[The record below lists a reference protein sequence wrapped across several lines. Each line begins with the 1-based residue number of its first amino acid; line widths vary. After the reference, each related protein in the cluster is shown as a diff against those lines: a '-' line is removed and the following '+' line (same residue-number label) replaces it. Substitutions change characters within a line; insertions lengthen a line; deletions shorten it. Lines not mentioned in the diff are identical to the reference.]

1 MSDRSG
7 IRRHVLEEGDVSVA
21 ILNRGCITQD
31 WQVPLRG
38 ARVPVVLG
46 YADPADYAHNPAY
59 LGVIAGRVANRISGA
74 GFSLDE
80 VCHDLPVNEAPN
92 HIHGGP
98 QGLHARLWDM
108 EVAGPR
114 AVRLT
119 LVSPH
124 GEGGYPGRLDL
135 TVTVRLE
142 ADALIY
148 DMAAT
153 SDRPTLLNLA
163 QHSYYS
169 LGAESCR
176 DFHVTLPASRYTP
189 NDAAKIPTGEVAPV
203 MGCPF
208 DFRNGRRISEADPK
222 GQGFDMNFV
231 LDRGQARVT
240 GNGLVLKVETDQP
253 CLQLYTGQYLS
264 AEHSPLPGQ
273 SHAPFAGLCL
283 EPQGYPNAVNMPG
296 FPCPLVTPEQPYC
309 QRTTVRIYEEDA
321 A

>member
-1 MSDRSG
+1 
-7 IRRHVLEEGDVSVA
+7 VLEGGDVSVA

-38 ARVPVVLG
+38 TRVPVVLG

-74 GFSLDE
+74 AFTLDGQRY
-80 VCHDLPVNEAPN
+80 DLPANEAPN

-98 QGLHARLWDM
+98 EGLHTRLWEM
-108 EVAGPR
+108 EADGAR

-135 TVTVRLE
+135 TVTIRLE
-142 ADALIY
+142 GDALTY
-148 DMAAT
+148 DIRAV

-169 LGAESCR
+169 LGAETCR
-176 DFHVTLPASRYTP
+176 DFHVTLPASRHTP
-189 NDAAKIPTGEVAPV
+189 NDAARIPTGEIVPV
-203 MGCPF
+203 TDRPF
-208 DFRNGRRISEADPK
+208 DFRNGRSIAEADPER
-222 GQGFDMNFV
+222 QGLDMNFV

-240 GNGLVLKVETDQP
+240 GNGLVLEIETDQP
-253 CLQLYTGQYLS
+253 CLQLYSGQHLNPL
-264 AEHSPLPGQ
+264 HPPLPGQ

-283 EPQGYPNAVNMPG
+283 EPQGYPNAVNTPG
-296 FPCPLVTPEQPYC
+296 FPCPLVTPDHPYR
-309 QRTTVRIYEEDA
+309 QRTTVRIREQDA

>member
-1 MSDRSG
+1 MSDRGG
-7 IRRHVLEEGDVSVA
+7 IRRHLLEGGDVSVA

-38 ARVPVVLG
+38 TQVPVVLG

-74 GFSLDE
+74 GFTLDGQRY
-80 VCHDLPVNEAPN
+80 DLPANEAPN

-98 QGLHARLWDM
+98 EGLHARLWDM
-108 EVAGPR
+108 EADGPR

-135 TVTVRLE
+135 TVTIRLE
-142 ADALIY
+142 GDALTY
-148 DMAAT
+148 DMRAV

-169 LGAESCR
+169 LGAGTCR
-176 DFHVTLPASRYTP
+176 NFHVTLPASRHTP
-189 NDAAKIPTGEVAPV
+189 NDAARIPTGEVAPV
-203 MGCPF
+203 AGQPF
-208 DFRNGRRISEADPK
+208 DFRVGRSIAEADPK
-222 GQGFDMNFV
+222 GQGFDMNLV

-240 GNGLVLKVETDQP
+240 GNGLVLEIETDQP
-253 CLQLYTGQYLS
+253 CLQLYTGHYLRP
-264 AEHSPLPGQ
+264 EHSPLPGQ
-273 SHAPFAGLCL
+273 IHAPFAGLCL
-283 EPQGYPNAVNMPG
+283 EPQGYPNAVNTPG
-296 FPCPLVTPEQPYC
+296 FPCPLVTPDQPYH
-309 QRTTVRIYEEDA
+309 QRMTVRIYEEEA

>member
-1 MSDRSG
+1 MSDRGG

-46 YADPADYAHNPAY
+46 YADPAGYAHNPRS
-59 LGVIAGRVANRISGA
+59 LGIIAGRVANRISGA
-74 GFSLDE
+74 GFTLDG
-80 VCHDLPVNEAPN
+80 VRYDLPANEAPN

-98 QGLHARLWDM
+98 QGLHARLWEM
-108 EVAGPR
+108 EADGPR

-135 TVTVRLE
+135 TVTIRLE
-142 ADALIY
+142 GDALTY
-148 DMAAT
+148 DMRAV

-169 LGAESCR
+169 LGAETCR
-176 DFHVTLPASRYTP
+176 DFRVTLPASRHTV
-189 NDAAKIPTGEVAPV
+189 NDAAKIPTGEIAPTT
-203 MGCPF
+203 GQLF
-208 DFRNGRRISEADPK
+208 DFRTGRRISEADPDT
-222 GQGFDMNFV
+222 QGLDMNFV

-240 GNGLVLKVETDQP
+240 GNGLVLEIETDQP
-253 CLQLYTGQYLS
+253 CLQLYTGQYLG
-264 AEHSPLPGQ
+264 ALHSPLPGQ
-273 SHAPFAGLCL
+273 RHAPFSGLCL
-283 EPQGYPNAVNMPG
+283 EPQGYPNAVNTPG
-296 FPCPLVTPEQPYC
+296 FPCPLVTPDHPYR
-309 QRTTVRIYEEDA
+309 QRTTVRIREQDA